1 MAPSEKRDSRRV
13 EITKAA
19 IKDGMLSLLKGTAF
33 QNISVASLCRE
44 AGVGRATFYAHY
56 TGLMDVI
63 DELAD
68 EAIHAADETD
78 IDSVTAI
85 DLLIEKIKRM
95 GNATELEAYITLL
108 PLCQRVAHS
117 PQYNVLFHDDEVA
130 KYIIMRIYRQEKR
143 RTIPVLVQQLG
154 VTADQADKL
163 FLFGVMGAFA
173 VNRAMGWKKNDEW
186 YDMQKLLLTYAHGG
200 YDAIRKLPKPD

>member
-1 MAPSEKRDSRRV
+1 MIPSEKRDSRRI

-19 IKDGMLSLLKGTAF
+19 IKDGMLSLLKKGSF
-33 QNISVASLCRE
+33 QNISVSGLCRE
-44 AGVGRATFYAHY
+44 AGVGRATFYTHY

-68 EAIHAADETD
+68 EAIHAASEDS

-85 DLLIEKIKRM
+85 DMLSEKIKDM
-95 GNATELEAYITLL
+95 GDATELEAYITLL

-117 PQYNVLFHDDEVA
+117 PQYNVLFHDSFISE
-130 KYIIMRIYRQEKR
+130 YIIMRIYRQERK
-143 RTIPVLVQQLG
+143 RTIPVLVKQLG
-154 VTADQADKL
+154 VTEAQADKL

-173 VNRAMGWKKNDEW
+173 VNRAMGWKKDDEW
-186 YDMQKLLLTYAHGG
+186 YNMQKLLLTYAHGG
-200 YDAIRKLPKPD
+200 YNAVEALQKRP